1 MFVSESKKNILI
13 FPMITNTEN
22 ESSTSEND
30 NSFLLTRN
38 ELRKLK
44 KIQLKKLQAHQVIER
59 IEKACFKKMFS
70 SEPTQYLCLTNIC
83 FGGVG
88 GVTAEQLSNI
98 FKSFNGYLG
107 LKLTHGKVI

>member
-1 MFVSESKKNILI
+1 
-13 FPMITNTEN
+13 MITNTEN
-22 ESSTSEND
+22 ESSTSSKEEN
-30 NSFLLTRN
+30 NHSFLLTRN

-44 KIQLKKLQAHQVIER
+44 KIQLKKLQAHQVIEK
-59 IEKACFKKMFS
+59 IEKTCFKKMFS

-88 GVTAEQLSNI
+88 GVTTEQLSNI

-107 LKLTHGKVI
+107 LKLTHGKVIRLIIYHFF